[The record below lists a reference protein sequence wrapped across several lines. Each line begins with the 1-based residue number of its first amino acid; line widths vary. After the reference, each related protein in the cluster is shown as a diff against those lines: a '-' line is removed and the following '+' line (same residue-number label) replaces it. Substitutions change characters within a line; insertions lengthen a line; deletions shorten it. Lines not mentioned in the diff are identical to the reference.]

1 MWHLNK
7 AGESKQLWDASP
19 WIVNNQ
25 IENTYST
32 LLKEPVNKHNQA
44 EKEHFQLG
52 TGTLPHN
59 KIKAWVGSQILQLKR
74 LLLRSTPEAFLPP
87 RSWAVSQKRGS
98 GRLMGAERK
107 QILVK
112 GVYDKNMWGN
122 MRMALQQLHCRQTHH
137 IWPVKWSWVLKLIIP
152 KKAFYT
158 SQHPAKYYIKS

>member
-7 AGESKQLWDASP
+7 AGEVNNWDASP

-44 EKEHFQLG
+44 EQEHFQFG

-59 KIKAWVGSQILQLKR
+59 KIKALESAVKSSNLNGFFWGAHQR
-74 LLLRSTPEAFLPP
+74 RSCLWGADQSP
-87 RSWAVSQKRGS
+87 RRE
-98 GRLMGAERK
+98 AERN

-112 GVYDKNMWGN
+112 GVYERNLWGN
-122 MRMALQQLHCRQTHH
+122 MRMVLQQQHCRQTHH
-137 IWPVKWSWVLKLIIP
+137 AWP
-152 KKAFYT
+152 AFYT
-158 SQHPAKYYIKS
+158 TPCQILYQILKDNLSP